1 MNRLAA
7 VSRPRRMKA
16 ASLLLALGDQGSL
29 TDLSRRV
36 NPAVDVSA
44 PLCSSARSLVR
55 QRPRFNP

>member
-44 PLCSSARSLVR
+44 PLL
-55 QRPRFNP
+55 